1 MSNKDEIIDNMHM
14 KGFYEQIS
22 VITDAHGKQM
32 YSVKWVR
39 IHDGKDGPVVTSTD
53 TTEAYQQSALKALLM
68 D

>member
-1 MSNKDEIIDNMHM
+1 MSNKDEIIDNMHN
-14 KGFYEQIS
+14 KGFYEQMS

-39 IHDGKDGPVVTSTD
+39 IHDRKEGPVATCEDS
-53 TTEAYQQSALKALLM
+53 TEAFTQSALQALLM